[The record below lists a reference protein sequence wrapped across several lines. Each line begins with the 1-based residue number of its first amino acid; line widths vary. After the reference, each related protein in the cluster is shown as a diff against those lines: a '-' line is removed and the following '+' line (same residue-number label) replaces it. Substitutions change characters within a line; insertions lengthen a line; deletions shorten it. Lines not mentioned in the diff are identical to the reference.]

1 MKTVLVCGFGN
12 IGKHLYKELSELPK
26 SDYMTF
32 IYDKYKSEYND
43 PLDLTRKYDYVFI
56 CVPTEMKDDGSCN
69 TEEVLNAVNAL
80 KGSDTIII
88 KSAIPV
94 GFVDGIKDNV
104 NIIVSPEFWGTTQH
118 CENPDF
124 LILGGYRNYTDKVA
138 ELYTHIKNG
147 YYKFYF
153 TDHKTAELVKYM
165 ENCWIATK
173 VTFCNEFAR
182 IANAYGISYN
192 ELRELWIADGRV
204 SPSHTFVYPETPYYD
219 SHCLNKDIPALISF
233 CKENHIA
240 TPLMKSVNEINML
253 SHLLNDCEEEVE
265 Y

>member
-94 GFVDGIKDNV
+94 GFVDSIKDNV

-138 ELYTHIKNG
+138 EAFEYLLGSNG
-147 YYKFYF
+147 
-153 TDHKTAELVKYM
+153 KTNVLKDRE
-165 ENCWIATK
+165 
-173 VTFCNEFAR
+173 
-182 IANAYGISYN
+182 AYNTIVN
-192 ELRELWIADGRV
+192 
-204 SPSHTFVYPETPYYD
+204 
-219 SHCLNKDIPALISF
+219 ALIG
-233 CKENHIA
+233 A
-240 TPLMKSVNEINML
+240 
-253 SHLLNDCEEEVE
+253 
-265 Y
+265 